1 MVNCVVIGGNLCFT
15 PELKYTAAGM
25 AVCNLRLA
33 SNSKYTTSSG
43 EKRETVVFVDV
54 IAWGKQAES
63 CAEYLDK
70 GSKILVEGDLQMN
83 EWEDKRTGQ
92 KHSKMEV
99 RASRVHFLSSGK
111 RGNGQPASVGAGASE
126 PSSTNDDVPF

>member
-1 MVNCVVIGGNLCFT
+1 MVNCVVIGGNLCFA

-25 AVCNLRLA
+25 AVCNLRLGR
-33 SNSKYTTSSG
+33 NSKYTTSSG
-43 EKRETVVFVDV
+43 EKREKVVFVDV

-83 EWEDKRTGQ
+83 EWDDKRTGQ

-111 RGNGQPASVGAGASE
+111 RGNGQPATAGV
-126 PSSTNDDVPF
+126 STEGRSDTNEDVPF